1 VASSYRLPFV
11 DGAFDAVV
19 SVFSPRPY
27 AEFRRVLAPGGA
39 AVVVTPGPEHLR
51 GLAELLYA
59 EARPHEDDADAPMF
73 ESVERVRFTVD
84 LDRPDL
90 RRALLEM
97 TPYWWS
103 ANPEQRER
111 VERDLRS
118 VEADMVL
125 GVMPRNAE
133 G

>member
-1 VASSYRLPFV
+1 
-11 DGAFDAVV
+11 
-19 SVFSPRPY
+19 
-27 AEFRRVLAPGGA
+27 
-39 AVVVTPGPEHLR
+39 
-51 GLAELLYA
+51 
-59 EARPHEDDADAPMF
+59 
-73 ESVERVRFTVD
+73 
-84 LDRPDL
+84 
-90 RRALLEM
+90 M

-125 GVMPRNAE
+125 AVMRRNAE

>member
-1 VASSYRLPFV
+1 
-11 DGAFDAVV
+11 
-19 SVFSPRPY
+19 
-27 AEFRRVLAPGGA
+27 
-39 AVVVTPGPEHLR
+39 
-51 GLAELLYA
+51 
-59 EARPHEDDADAPMF
+59 MF

-125 GVMPRNAE
+125 AVMRRNAE